1 MHPEGKARGNKKIKK
16 PHMKTG
22 KTLFAVIITFCSIL
36 TAGAQT
42 PGFSLGVKAG
52 LGIPNLTAGTVTT
65 PLSEDYASRLG
76 LYTGIVAEYQTKKWF
91 GLRAELNYSSKGG
104 QRNGMQALPLA
115 EEMLPLW
122 QMLPLIGIIPEEYMY
137 ADIKSEAILNYIE
150 IPVLAK
156 SSFRLGSK
164 INFYL
169 EAGPYIGFILEA
181 ENITSGSSGIHV
193 DKAGLIAIDDILE
206 LAGQPVVG
214 SVSFDH
220 NQDITNDVNT
230 VNFGGQ
236 GAVGFEYEMNS
247 GKLFIE
253 GGGNYGFIPIQKD
266 KANGSNNAGAGT
278 VTLGYLFNL

>member
-1 MHPEGKARGNKKIKK
+1 
-16 PHMKTG
+16 MKTR
-22 KTLFAVIITFCSIL
+22 KTLLVVFIAFCGIL
-36 TAGAQT
+36 TTGAQT
-42 PGFSLGVKAG
+42 SGFSLGVKTG

-76 LYTGIVAEYQTKKWF
+76 LYTGIVAEYQTEKWF

-104 QRNGMQALPLA
+104 QRDGMQALPLA
-115 EEMLPLW
+115 AEMQPLW
-122 QMLPLIGIIPEEYMY
+122 QMLPLLGITPEDYMY

-150 IPVLAK
+150 IPVMAK
-156 SSFRLGSK
+156 SSFRLGSR

-169 EAGPYIGFILEA
+169 EAGPYLGFILKA
-181 ENITSGSSGIHV
+181 ENITSGSAGIHV
-193 DKAGLIAIDDILE
+193 DKTGMIAIDDILE

-220 NQDITNDVNT
+220 NQDITEDVNT

-236 GAVGFEYEMNS
+236 GAVGFELVMNS

-266 KANGSNNAGAGT
+266 EANGTNNAGAGT